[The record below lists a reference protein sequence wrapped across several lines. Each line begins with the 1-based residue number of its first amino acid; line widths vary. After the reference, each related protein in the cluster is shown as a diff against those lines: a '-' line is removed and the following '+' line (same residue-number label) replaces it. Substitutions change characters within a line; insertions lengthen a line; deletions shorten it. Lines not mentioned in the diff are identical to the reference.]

1 MAGLLRSAVW
11 LRSRLLLWRGG
22 CALPGP
28 VPSPL
33 PSAALRRFNS
43 NPSRA
48 FLMYPTR
55 LFAIAVQENR
65 DVQEQLPIQQKQ
77 IQFFD
82 WAFNKMDSS
91 IRRHGCITKSLLED
105 IFHDA
110 CKTGFPNGNQ
120 ALLLLRSCGS
130 LLPELPPLERTALAH
145 TMWTKLKGAG
155 VVFDVSHYNALLK
168 VYLQNEHDFSPDEF
182 LTKMEE
188 ANVQPN
194 RVTYQRLIAAYCN
207 KGDIDGSSKI
217 LNIMKSKDLPITE
230 LIFSALVTGHAKAG
244 DMDNAVNI
252 LSVMRDTKIEPGS
265 DTYLALLNA
274 YAEKGNIN
282 QIEEEL
288 KNVERAEIYLSE
300 RDFMDIIFTLAKAG
314 YSQYVQNILEKIK
327 FSKESIPDVKNLCL
341 RLITFNLEDTAFEV
355 LHSVFVA
362 LGLTCE
368 KHNTQCNFFLRH
380 CINMETPL
388 AKLKYFCSELKASNL
403 HPSPLLSSLSFALEA
418 KKTDL
423 SIDIMKIIKEEG
435 LCLKPHYFWPLL
447 AQHQEKKNPEGI
459 INVLK
464 TMDELEVEP
473 TIDTYLLYVFTNLD
487 NLDPVRQRIQEKG
500 NPLETNRF
508 LAAEIR
514 HEASHGRLDK
524 VYQLLSSPNIWTTD
538 RNHIRNSITLGFRR
552 CTDVDLWIKITEL
565 LYMEEQKAEQET
577 ENIGRFLYSLI
588 DNMTDSE
595 VQDKEEQLRQYF
607 HQLQKMNITILPTY
621 YKGIRKVLIEY
632 NVPNLIKSLINSV
645 NLEEKLQ
652 QFKAENKPIGD
663 ILKNFIVALCSEKN
677 MQKALEIKAKYEFDM
692 NVVGYGA
699 LIRLCCQNDNVEEA
713 MNLKEEFC
721 RKDSSDVLELNTY
734 LELIKILMKHERLD
748 DAINILKEM
757 KEKNVCIKDSAVTQC
772 FHILNNVAFKG
783 EVEKVNQLHEAM
795 VDLLLP
801 QSSVKLCSPLVT
813 VHLKRDDLLTAVEVL
828 FDCYRKYGGLPRLHE
843 ILCGLIEK
851 GDTETVK
858 KVFDF
863 LTEEKKQMGMMFDLF
878 FAFLATGKYKEAKK
892 IIETPGLR
900 AKSERMEWF
909 ANKCIANNN
918 GESLEA
924 MVTLTQNLFD
934 CDRDKMYYSLLLL
947 CRKNNDL
954 EKAESVWTKMQEE
967 NIVPRSRTLHL
978 LGHIFKANNQK
989 IPFTVPENW
998 YESDDDSAAVGLS
1011 PLPQQIY
1018 QVNEKIDQFCKNGN
1032 PKEAYK
1038 LFLMAK
1044 DVVLNV
1050 GCYNN
1055 LIKALLS
1062 HGSLTEAME
1071 VKKIAENHIKGF
1083 VLNDAASSLLILT
1096 QVRRDYLKEAMS
1108 SLDALLKNGRIPSQ
1122 LAIIRLVQ
1130 AFAQKGDEES
1140 IREIEKLIEPLHGIL
1155 KVPKM
1160 LFINNIALAHI
1171 KNNNCDAATE
1181 YIEEKFISR
1190 QLTEEA
1196 NLSFVFKKVIEDK
1209 EETALEKLSAMA
1221 ERLANQFGI
1230 YKPVTNLFLQ
1240 YIDQENMNDAELLL
1254 QRNKAISEQKSYIIA
1269 FIIQKSRTK
1278 GQSKKIRTLRDLI
1291 PDFKDQDQLFHYLLK
1306 SYYLEKDVVSCKA
1319 LYEEMK
1325 AKNMD
1330 LNDLCLKRLAVL
1342 LKEFGQPV
1350 PFTEPP
1356 ESFTFYA
1363 EKLRSEKES
1372 HSSDDD

>member
-1 MAGLLRSAVW
+1 MLLQEAMKGKNEV
-11 LRSRLLLWRGG
+11 
-22 CALPGP
+22 
-28 VPSPL
+28 
-33 PSAALRRFNS
+33 
-43 NPSRA
+43 
-48 FLMYPTR
+48 FLIYPTR
-55 LFAIAVQENR
+55 LFTIAVQENR
-65 DVQEQLPIQQKQ
+65 DVQEPFPIQQKQ

-82 WAFNKMDSS
+82 WAFNKMDTS
-91 IRRHGCITKSLLED
+91 IRKNGCITKSLLED

-130 LLPELPPLERTALAH
+130 LLPELPPHERTALAH
-145 TMWTKLKGAG
+145 TMWTKLKG

-168 VYLQNEHDFSPDEF
+168 VYLQNEHDFSPEVF

-230 LIFSALVTGHAKAG
+230 LIFSALVTGHAKTG
-244 DMDNAVNI
+244 DMDSAVNI
-252 LSVMRDTKIEPGS
+252 LSVMKDTKIEPGS
-265 DTYLALLNA
+265 ETYLALLNA

-282 QIEEEL
+282 QIEET
-288 KNVERAEIYLSE
+288 EIYLSE

-314 YSQYVQNILEKIK
+314 YPQYVQNILEKIK

-368 KHNTQCNFFLRH
+368 KHNTQCNFFLQH
-380 CINMETPL
+380 CINMETCIP
-388 AKLKYFCSELKASNL
+388 AYIQNFSNL
-403 HPSPLLSSLSFALEA
+403 A
-418 KKTDL
+418 
-423 SIDIMKIIKEEG
+423 IGIMKMIKEEG
-435 LCLKPHYFWPLL
+435 LSLKPHYFWPLL
-447 AQHQEKKNPEGI
+447 AQHQENKNTEGI
-459 INVLK
+459 INILK
-464 TMDELEVEP
+464 AMDELEVKP

-487 NLDPVRQRIQEKG
+487 NPDPVRQRI
-500 NPLETNRF
+500 LV
-508 LAAEIR
+508 
-514 HEASHGRLDK
+514 S
-524 VYQLLSSPNIWTTD
+524 LS
-538 RNHIRNSITLGFRR
+538 F
-552 CTDVDLWIKITEL
+552 VLWNAFSCLPTPHP
-565 LYMEEQKAEQET
+565 A

-595 VQDKEEQLRQYF
+595 IQDKEEQLRQYF
-607 HQLQKMNITILPTY
+607 HQLHKMNVTILPTY
-621 YKGIRKVLIEY
+621 YKGIRKLLSE
-632 NVPNLIKSLINSV
+632 NKVPSLIKVCNGKYYFIYNYIKHTYIQTYSFQSLIGSHDV
-645 NLEEKLQ
+645 EEKLQ
-652 QFKAENKPIGD
+652 QVKAENKPIGD
-663 ILKNFIVALCSEKN
+663 ILKNYILTLCSEKN
-677 MQKALEIKAKYEFDM
+677 MQRALEVKAKYEFDM

-721 RKDSSDVLELNTY
+721 RKDSSDVLEVNTY
-734 LELIKILMKHERLD
+734 IELIKTLVKHERLD

-757 KEKNVCIKDSAVTQC
+757 KEKNVFIKDSVVTRC
-772 FHILNNVAFKG
+772 FHILNNVAIKG
-783 EVEKVNQLHEAM
+783 EVEKVTQLHEAM
-795 VDLLLP
+795 VCLLLP

-813 VHLKRDDLLTAVEVL
+813 VHLQRDDLLTAVEVL

-878 FAFLATGKYKEAKK
+878 FAFLVTGKYKEAKK

-900 AKSERMEWF
+900 AKPERLEWF
-909 ANKCIANNN
+909 ANRCITNNN

-947 CRKNNDL
+947 CQKNNDL

-989 IPFTVPENW
+989 IPFTVPE
-998 YESDDDSAAVGLS
+998 
-1011 PLPQQIY
+1011 
-1018 QVNEKIDQFCKNGN
+1018 
-1032 PKEAYK
+1032 KEAAKQVCFTCCYK
-1038 LFLMAK
+1038 EKMGILLLFLMAK
-1044 DVVLNV
+1044 DFVLNV
-1050 GCYNN
+1050 SCYNN
-1055 LIKALLS
+1055 LIKVLLS
-1062 HGSLTEAME
+1062 HGCLEEAME
-1071 VKKIAENHIKGF
+1071 VKKIAKNHIKGF

-1108 SLDALLKNGRIPSQ
+1108 SLHTLLKNGKIPSQ
-1122 LAIIRLVQ
+1122 LATTRLVQ

-1140 IREIEKLIEPLHGIL
+1140 IREIEKLIEPLQGIL
-1155 KVPKM
+1155 KLPRM
-1160 LFINNIALAHI
+1160 LFINNTALAPLIISLTKPYFIFPIFVHI
-1171 KNNNCDAATE
+1171 YLCLCFT
-1181 YIEEKFISR
+1181 
-1190 QLTEEA
+1190 
-1196 NLSFVFKKVIEDK
+1196 V
-1209 EETALEKLSAMA
+1209 SAMV

-1230 YKPVTNLFLQ
+1230 YKPVTHLFLQ
-1240 YIDQENMNDAELLL
+1240 YIDQEKVNDAELLL
-1254 QRNKAISEQKSYIIA
+1254 Q
-1269 FIIQKSRTK
+1269 
-1278 GQSKKIRTLRDLI
+1278 SKKIRILQDLI
-1291 PDFKDQDQLFHYLLK
+1291 PDFKDEDQLLHYLLK

-1319 LYEEMK
+1319 VYEEMK
-1325 AKNMD
+1325 AKNIG
-1330 LNDLCLKRLAVL
+1330 LNDLSLKRLAVL
-1342 LKEFGQPV
+1342 LKEYGQPV
-1350 PFTEPP
+1350 PFTEPSVKTLGNCIFKP
-1356 ESFTFYA
+1356 
-1363 EKLRSEKES
+1363 KI
-1372 HSSDDD
+1372 

>member
-28 VPSPL
+28 VPS

-65 DVQEQLPIQQKQ
+65 DVQEPFPIQQKQ

-82 WAFNKMDSS
+82 WAFNKMDTS
-91 IRRHGCITKSLLED
+91 IRKNGCITKSLLED

-130 LLPELPPLERTALAH
+130 LLPELPPDERTALAH
-145 TMWTKLKGAG
+145 TMWSKLKGAG

-168 VYLQNEHDFSPDEF
+168 VYLQNEHDFSPDVF

-207 KGDIDGSSKI
+207 KGDIDGSR
-217 LNIMKSKDLPITE
+217 
-230 LIFSALVTGHAKAG
+230 
-244 DMDNAVNI
+244 DMDSAVNI
-252 LSVMRDTKIEPGS
+252 LSVMKDTKIEPGS
-265 DTYLALLNA
+265 ETYLALLNA

-288 KNVERAEIYLSE
+288 KNIEKTEIYLSE

-314 YSQYVQNILEKIK
+314 YPQYVQNILEKIK

-368 KHNTQCNFFLRH
+368 KHNTQCNFFLQH
-380 CINMETPL
+380 CINMEMPL
-388 AKLKYFCSELKASNL
+388 AKLKYFCDNLKASNL
-403 HPSPLLSSLSFALEA
+403 HPSPLLSSLFFALEA

-423 SIDIMKIIKEEG
+423 AIGIMKIIKEEG

-447 AQHQEKKNPEGI
+447 AQHQENKNTEGV

-464 TMDELEVEP
+464 AMDELEVKP
-473 TIDTYLLYVFTNLD
+473 SIDTYLLYVFTNLD
-487 NLDPVRQRIQEKG
+487 NPDPVRQRILEKG
-500 NPLETNRF
+500 CPLETSKF

-514 HEASHGRLDK
+514 HEASNGRLNN
-524 VYQLLSSPNIWTTD
+524 VYQLLSSPNILTTD
-538 RNHIRNSITLGFRR
+538 RSHIRNSLILGFRR
-552 CTDVDLWIKITEL
+552 CIDVDLWKKITEL
-565 LYMEEQKAEQET
+565 FYMEEEKAEQET

-595 VQDKEEQLRQYF
+595 IQDKEEQLRQYF
-607 HQLQKMNITILPTY
+607 HQLHKMNVTILPTY
-621 YKGIRKVLIEY
+621 YKGIRKLLSEY
-632 NVPNLIKSLINSV
+632 KVPNLIKSLISSHD
-645 NLEEKLQ
+645 LEEKLQ
-652 QFKAENKPIGD
+652 QLKAENKPIGD
-663 ILKNFIVALCSEKN
+663 TLKNFIFTLCSEKN
-677 MQKALEIKAKYEFDM
+677 MQRALEVKAKYEFDM

-734 LELIKILMKHERLD
+734 IELIKTLVKHERLD

-772 FHILNNVAFKG
+772 FRTLNNVAIKG
-783 EVEKVNQLHEAM
+783 EVEKVTQLHEAM
-795 VDLLLP
+795 VCLLLP

-813 VHLKRDDLLTAVEVL
+813 VHLQRDDLLTAVEVL

-878 FAFLATGKYKEAKK
+878 FAFLVTGKYKEAKK

-900 AKSERMEWF
+900 AKPERLEWF

-947 CRKNNDL
+947 CQKNNDL

-998 YESDDDSAAVGLS
+998 YESDDDSAAIGLS
-1011 PLPQQIY
+1011 SLPQQSY
-1018 QVNEKIDQFCKNGN
+1018 QVNEKINEFCKND
-1032 PKEAYK
+1032 KHTEAYR

-1044 DVVLNV
+1044 DFVLNV
-1050 GCYNN
+1050 SCYNN

-1062 HGSLTEAME
+1062 HGSLEEAME

-1108 SLDALLKNGRIPSQ
+1108 SLHTLLKNGKIPSQ
-1122 LAIIRLVQ
+1122 QATTRLVQ

-1140 IREIEKLIEPLHGIL
+1140 IREMEKLIEPFHGIL
-1155 KVPKM
+1155 KLPRM
-1160 LFINNIALAHI
+1160 LFINNTALARI

-1190 QLTEEA
+1190 QLTEDA
-1196 NLSFVFKKVIEDK
+1196 NLSFVFRRLIEDK
-1209 EETALEKLSAMA
+1209 EETALEKLSAMV

-1230 YKPVTNLFLQ
+1230 YKPVTHLFLQ
-1240 YIDQENMNDAELLL
+1240 YIEQEKVKDAELLL
-1254 QRNKAISEQKSYIIA
+1254 QRNKAISEQRSYIIA
-1269 FIIQKSRTK
+1269 FIIQKARTK
-1278 GQSKKIRTLRDLI
+1278 GQSKKIRILQDLI
-1291 PDFKDQDQLFHYLLK
+1291 PDFKDQDQLLHYLLK
-1306 SYYLEKDVVSCKA
+1306 SYYVEKDVVSCKA
-1319 LYEEMK
+1319 VYEEMK
-1325 AKNMD
+1325 AKNIG
-1330 LNDLCLKRLAVL
+1330 LNELSLKRLAVL
-1342 LKEFGQPV
+1342 LKEYGQPV

-1363 EKLRSEKES
+1363 EKLKNEKES
-1372 HSSDDD
+1372 LSSDDD

>member
-1 MAGLLRSAVW
+1 MLLQEAMKGKNEVQGGPYGLPASHFYFVLI
-11 LRSRLLLWRGG
+11 
-22 CALPGP
+22 C
-28 VPSPL
+28 
-33 PSAALRRFNS
+33 RF
-43 NPSRA
+43 
-48 FLMYPTR
+48 LIYPTR
-55 LFAIAVQENR
+55 LFTIAVQENR
-65 DVQEQLPIQQKQ
+65 DVQEPFPIQQKQ

-82 WAFNKMDSS
+82 WAFNKMDTS
-91 IRRHGCITKSLLED
+91 IRKNGCITKSLLED

-130 LLPELPPLERTALAH
+130 LLPELPPHERTALAH

-168 VYLQNEHDFSPDEF
+168 VYLQNEHDFSPEVF

-230 LIFSALVTGHAKAG
+230 LIFSALVTGHAKTG
-244 DMDNAVNI
+244 DMDSAVNI
-252 LSVMRDTKIEPGS
+252 LSVMKDTKIEPGS
-265 DTYLALLNA
+265 ETYLALLNA

-282 QIEEEL
+282 QIEET
-288 KNVERAEIYLSE
+288 EIYLSE

-314 YSQYVQNILEKIK
+314 YPQYVQNILEKIK

-368 KHNTQCNFFLRH
+368 KHNTQCNFFLQH

-388 AKLKYFCSELKASNL
+388 AKLKYFCDNLKASNL
-403 HPSPLLSSLSFALEA
+403 HPSSLLSSLFFALEA

-423 SIDIMKIIKEEG
+423 AIGIMKMIKEEG
-435 LCLKPHYFWPLL
+435 LSLKPHYFWPLL
-447 AQHQEKKNPEGI
+447 AQHQENKNTEGI
-459 INVLK
+459 INILK
-464 TMDELEVEP
+464 AMDELEVKP

-487 NLDPVRQRIQEKG
+487 NPDPVRQRI
-500 NPLETNRF
+500 LV
-508 LAAEIR
+508 
-514 HEASHGRLDK
+514 S
-524 VYQLLSSPNIWTTD
+524 LS
-538 RNHIRNSITLGFRR
+538 F
-552 CTDVDLWIKITEL
+552 VLWNAFSCLPTPHP
-565 LYMEEQKAEQET
+565 A

-595 VQDKEEQLRQYF
+595 IQDKEEQLRQYF
-607 HQLQKMNITILPTY
+607 HQLHKM
-621 YKGIRKVLIEY
+621 VLFHFLLH
-632 NVPNLIKSLINSV
+632 NSLIGSHDV
-645 NLEEKLQ
+645 EEKLQ
-652 QFKAENKPIGD
+652 QVKAENKPIGD
-663 ILKNFIVALCSEKN
+663 ILKNYILTLCSEKN
-677 MQKALEIKAKYEFDM
+677 MQRALEVKAKYEFDM

-721 RKDSSDVLELNTY
+721 RKDSSDVLEVNTY
-734 LELIKILMKHERLD
+734 IELIKTLVKHERLD

-757 KEKNVCIKDSAVTQC
+757 KEKNVFIKDSVVTRC
-772 FHILNNVAFKG
+772 FHILNNVAIKG
-783 EVEKVNQLHEAM
+783 EVEKVTQLHEAM
-795 VDLLLP
+795 VCLLLP

-813 VHLKRDDLLTAVEVL
+813 VHLQRDDLLTAVEVL

-878 FAFLATGKYKEAKK
+878 FAFLVTGKYKEAKK

-900 AKSERMEWF
+900 AKPERLEWF
-909 ANKCIANNN
+909 ANRCITNNN

-947 CRKNNDL
+947 CQKNNDL

-989 IPFTVPENW
+989 IPFTVPEM
-998 YESDDDSAAVGLS
+998 GIL
-1011 PLPQQIY
+1011 L
-1018 QVNEKIDQFCKNGN
+1018 
-1032 PKEAYK
+1032 

-1044 DVVLNV
+1044 DFVLNV
-1050 GCYNN
+1050 SCYNN
-1055 LIKALLS
+1055 LIKVLLS
-1062 HGSLTEAME
+1062 HGCLEEAME
-1071 VKKIAENHIKGF
+1071 VKKIAKNHIKGF

-1108 SLDALLKNGRIPSQ
+1108 SLHTLLKNGKIPSQ
-1122 LAIIRLVQ
+1122 LATTRLVQ

-1140 IREIEKLIEPLHGIL
+1140 IREIEKLIEPLQGIL
-1155 KVPKM
+1155 KLPRM
-1160 LFINNIALAHI
+1160 LFINN
-1171 KNNNCDAATE
+1171 
-1181 YIEEKFISR
+1181 
-1190 QLTEEA
+1190 
-1196 NLSFVFKKVIEDK
+1196 
-1209 EETALEKLSAMA
+1209 TALPYFIFPIFVHIYLCLCFTVSAMV

-1230 YKPVTNLFLQ
+1230 YKPVTHLFLQ
-1240 YIDQENMNDAELLL
+1240 YIDQEKVNDAELLL
-1254 QRNKAISEQKSYIIA
+1254 Q
-1269 FIIQKSRTK
+1269 
-1278 GQSKKIRTLRDLI
+1278 SKKIRILQDLI
-1291 PDFKDQDQLFHYLLK
+1291 PDFKDEDQLLHYLLK

-1319 LYEEMK
+1319 VYEEMK
-1325 AKNMD
+1325 AKNIG
-1330 LNDLCLKRLAVL
+1330 LNDLSLKRLAVL
-1342 LKEFGQPV
+1342 LKEYGQPV
-1350 PFTEPP
+1350 PFTEP
-1356 ESFTFYA
+1356 SVSAY
-1363 EKLRSEKES
+1363 
-1372 HSSDDD
+1372 

>member
-22 CALPGP
+22 CAIPGP
-28 VPSPL
+28 FPSPMS
-33 PSAALRRFNS
+33 SATFRSFNS

-55 LFAIAVQENR
+55 LFTVAVQENR
-65 DVQEQLPIQQKQ
+65 DVQEQFPIQQKQ

-82 WAFNKMDSS
+82 WAFNKMDNS
-91 IRRHGCITKSLLED
+91 IRRNGCITKSLLEH

-130 LLPELPPLERTALAH
+130 LLPELLPHERTALAH
-145 TMWTKLKGAG
+145 TMWTKLKDAG

-188 ANVQPN
+188 MDVQPN

-244 DMDNAVNI
+244 DMDNAINI
-252 LSVMRDTKIEPGS
+252 LSVMKDTKIEPGS
-265 DTYLALLNA
+265 ETYLALLNA
-274 YAEKGNIN
+274 YAEKGDIN
-282 QIEEEL
+282 RIEEEL
-288 KNVERAEIYLSE
+288 KNIEKTEIYLSE
-300 RDFMDIIFTLAKAG
+300 RDSMDIIFTLAKAG
-314 YSQYVQNILEKIK
+314 YPQYIQNLLEKIK

-341 RLITFNLEDTAFEV
+341 RLITFNLEDTAFQV
-355 LHSVFVA
+355 LQSVFVA

-368 KHNTQCNFFLRH
+368 KHNNQCNFFLQH
-380 CINMETPL
+380 CINMEMPL
-388 AKLKYFCSELKASNL
+388 VKMKYFCNELKASNL
-403 HPSPLLSSLSFALEA
+403 HPSPLLSSLFFSLEA

-423 SIDIMKIIKEEG
+423 AIDIMKIIKEEG

-447 AQHQEKKNPEGI
+447 AQHQEKKNTEGVI
-459 INVLK
+459 DVLK
-464 TMDELEVEP
+464 TMDELEVKP
-473 TIDTYLLYVFTNLD
+473 SIDTYLLYAFTNLD

-500 NPLETNRF
+500 CPLETSRF

-524 VYQLLSSPNIWTTD
+524 VYQLLSSSNIWTME
-538 RNHIRNSITLGFRR
+538 RNHIRNSLMVGFRR
-552 CTDVDLWIKITEL
+552 CADVDLWNKITEL
-565 LYMEEQKAEQET
+565 LYMEEPKAEQET

-607 HQLQKMNITILPTY
+607 HQLQKMNITILPAY
-621 YKGIRKVLIEY
+621 YKGIRKVLTEF
-632 NVPNLIKSLINSV
+632 NVPSLIKSLINSHH
-645 NLEEKLQ
+645 LEEKLQ
-652 QFKAENKPIGD
+652 QLKAENKSIGD
-663 ILKNFIVALCSEKN
+663 VLKNFIVALCSEKN
-677 MQKALEIKAKYEFDM
+677 MQKALEVKAKYEFDM
-692 NVVGYGA
+692 NSVGYGA

-721 RKDSSDVLELNTY
+721 RKDSSDILELSTY
-734 LELIKILMKHERLD
+734 LELIKILVKHERLD
-748 DAINILKEM
+748 DAINIFKEM
-757 KEKNVCIKDSAVTQC
+757 KEKNVCIKNLAVTQC

-801 QSSVKLCSPLVT
+801 ESSVKLCSPLVT
-813 VHLKRDDLLTAVEVL
+813 VHLKRNDLLTAVEVL
-828 FDCYRKYGGLPRLHE
+828 FDCYRKYGGLPKLHD

-863 LTEEKKQMGMMFDLF
+863 FTEEKKQMGMMFDLF

-900 AKSERMEWF
+900 AKPERLEWF
-909 ANKCIANNN
+909 ANRCIANNN

-924 MVTLTQNLFD
+924 MVKLTQNLFD

-947 CRKNNDL
+947 YQKNNDL
-954 EKAESVWTKMQEE
+954 GKAEAVWTKMQEE

-978 LGHIFKANNQK
+978 LGHIFKVNNQK
-989 IPFTVPENW
+989 IPFTAPQNW
-998 YESDDDSAAVGLS
+998 YESDDDSTSIGLS
-1011 PLPQQIY
+1011 SFPQQTN
-1018 QVNEKIDQFCKNGN
+1018 QVNEKIHQFCRNG
-1032 PKEAYK
+1032 KHQEAYR

-1050 GCYNN
+1050 SCYSN

-1062 HGSLTEAME
+1062 HGSLSEAME
-1071 VKKIAENHIKGF
+1071 VKKVAENHIKGF

-1108 SLDALLKNGRIPSQ
+1108 SLNTLLKSGQIPSQ
-1122 LAIIRLVQ
+1122 LAITRLVQ

-1140 IREIEKLIEPLHGIL
+1140 IKEIEKLIEPLHETV
-1155 KVPKM
+1155 KFPRM
-1160 LFINNIALAHI
+1160 LFINNTALARI

-1190 QLTEEA
+1190 QLTEDA
-1196 NLSFVFKKVIEDK
+1196 NLSFVFRKLLEDK

-1240 YIDQENMNDAELLL
+1240 YIEQEKVSDAELLL
-1254 QRNKAISEQKSYIIA
+1254 QRNKAISEQRNYIIA

-1278 GQSKKIRTLRDLI
+1278 GQSKKIKTLWDLI
-1291 PDFKDQDQLFHYLLK
+1291 PDFKDQEHLSHYLLK

-1325 AKNMD
+1325 AKNID
-1330 LNDLCLKRLAVL
+1330 INELSLKRLAVL
-1342 LKEFGQPV
+1342 LKEYGQPV

-1356 ESFTFYA
+1356 ESFAFYA
-1363 EKLRSEKES
+1363 EKLRTEKES

>member
-11 LRSRLLLWRGG
+11 LRSRVLLWRGG

-28 VPSPL
+28 APSPL
-33 PSAALRRFNS
+33 PAAALRRFNS

-48 FLMYPTR
+48 SLMYHTR
-55 LFAIAVQENR
+55 LFTIAAQENR
-65 DVQEQLPIQQKQ
+65 DVQEPLPIQQKQ

-82 WAFNKMDSS
+82 WAFNKMDNS
-91 IRRHGCITKSLLED
+91 IRRHGCITKSLITD

-130 LLPELPPLERTALAH
+130 LLPELPPDERTALAH
-145 TMWTKLKGAG
+145 NMWTKLKSAG
-155 VVFDVSHYNALLK
+155 VVFDISHYNALLK
-168 VYLQNEHDFSPDEF
+168 VYLQNEYDFSPDEF
-182 LTKMEE
+182 LAKMEE
-188 ANVQPN
+188 ANVEPN

-244 DMDNAVNI
+244 DMDNAINI
-252 LSVMRDTKIEPGS
+252 LSVMKDTKIEPGS
-265 DTYLALLNA
+265 ETYLALLNA
-274 YAEKGNIN
+274 YAEKGNIK

-288 KNVERAEIYLSE
+288 KNIEKAEIYLSE
-300 RDFMDIIFTLAKAG
+300 RDFMDVIFTLAKAG
-314 YSQYVQNILEKIK
+314 YPQYVQNVMEKLR

-355 LHSVFVA
+355 LHSVFGA

-368 KHNTQCNFFLRH
+368 KHITQCNFFLQH

-418 KKTDL
+418 KKTVL
-423 SIDIMKIIKEEG
+423 AIDIMKTIKEEG
-435 LCLKPHYFWPLL
+435 LHLKPHYFWPLL
-447 AQHQEKKNPEGI
+447 AQQQEKKNTEGV
-459 INVLK
+459 INILK
-464 TMDELEVEP
+464 TMDELGVEP
-473 TIDTYLLYVFTNLD
+473 NIDTYLFYVFTNLD
-487 NLDPVRQRIQEKG
+487 SVEPTRKMIQEKG
-500 NPLETNRF
+500 NSLKTNRF

-514 HEASHGRLDK
+514 HEAVHGRLDK

-538 RNHIRNSITLGFRR
+538 RSHIRNSLMVGFRR
-552 CTDVDLWIKITEL
+552 SSDVDLWNKITEL

-595 VQDKEEQLRQYF
+595 IQDKEEQLRQYF
-607 HQLQKMNITILPTY
+607 HQLQKMNITILPAY
-621 YKGIRKVLIEY
+621 YKGIRKLLIEY
-632 NVPNLIKSLINSV
+632 NVPNLIKSLTTHNF
-645 NLEEKLQ
+645 EETLQ
-652 QFKAENKPIGD
+652 HLKAENKPIGD
-663 ILKNFIVALCSEKN
+663 TLKNYIFVLCSEKN
-677 MQKALEIKAKYEFDM
+677 MQKALAIKAKYESDM
-692 NVVGYGA
+692 NVVCYGA

-721 RKDSSDVLELNTY
+721 RKVSSGVLETNAYT
-734 LELIKILMKHERLD
+734 ELIKILVKCERLD

-757 KEKNVCIKDSAVTQC
+757 KEKNVCVKDSAVTQC
-772 FHILNNVAFKG
+772 YRILNSVALKG

-801 QSSVKLCSPLVT
+801 QSTVKVCSPLVT
-813 VHLKRDDLLTAVEVL
+813 VHLQRGDLLTAVEVL
-828 FDCYRKYGGLPRLHE
+828 LDCYKKYGGLPKLHE
-843 ILCGLIEK
+843 VLCGLIEK
-851 GDTETVK
+851 GDTETVQ

-863 LTEEKKQMGMMFDLF
+863 LTEEKKQMGMMYDLF

-900 AKSERMEWF
+900 AKSERLDWF
-909 ANKCIANNN
+909 ASRCIENNN

-924 MVTLTQNLFD
+924 MITLTQNLFD

-947 CRKNNDL
+947 CQKNNDL

-978 LGHIFKANNQK
+978 LGQIFKANNQK
-989 IPFTVPENW
+989 IPFSVPENW
-998 YESDDDSAAVGLS
+998 YEQEDDSVAIGFTS
-1011 PLPQQIY
+1011 LPEQIN
-1018 QVNEKIDQFCKNGN
+1018 QVNEKIDQFCRSGRHT
-1032 PKEAYK
+1032 EAYG

-1044 DVVLNV
+1044 DIALNV
-1050 GCYNN
+1050 NCYNN

-1062 HGSLTEAME
+1062 HGFLTEAME
-1071 VKKIAENHIKGF
+1071 VKKGAENHIKGF
-1083 VLNDAASSLLILT
+1083 VLNDAASSFLILT

-1108 SLDALLKNGRIPSQ
+1108 SLDTLLKNGKMPSQ
-1122 LAIIRLVQ
+1122 IAIVRLVQ
-1130 AFAQKGDEES
+1130 AFAEKGDEES
-1140 IREIEKLIEPLHGIL
+1140 VKEIEKLIEPIHGIL
-1155 KVPKM
+1155 KLPRM
-1160 LFINNIALAHI
+1160 LFINNVALARI
-1171 KNNNCDAATE
+1171 KNNNYDAATE
-1181 YIEEKFISR
+1181 YIEEQFTSR
-1190 QLTEEA
+1190 QLSEDA
-1196 NLSFVFKKVIEDK
+1196 NLSFVFKKLIEDK
-1209 EETALEKLSAMA
+1209 EETALEKVSALV

-1240 YIDQENMNDAELLL
+1240 YIEKEKVNDAELLL
-1254 QRNKAISEQKSYIIA
+1254 QRNKEISEQRSYIIA
-1269 FIIQKSRTK
+1269 FIIQKSRIK
-1278 GQSKKIRTLRDLI
+1278 GQSKQIKTLWNLI
-1291 PDFKDQDQLFHYLLK
+1291 PDFKDQDQLSHYLLK
-1306 SYYLEKDVVSCKA
+1306 SYYLDKDVVSCKN

-1325 AKNMD
+1325 AKNIN
-1330 LNDLCLKRLAVL
+1330 LNELSLKRLAVL
-1342 LKEFGQPV
+1342 LKEYGQPV

-1363 EKLRSEKES
+1363 EKLKSEKES
-1372 HSSDDD
+1372 QSSDDD